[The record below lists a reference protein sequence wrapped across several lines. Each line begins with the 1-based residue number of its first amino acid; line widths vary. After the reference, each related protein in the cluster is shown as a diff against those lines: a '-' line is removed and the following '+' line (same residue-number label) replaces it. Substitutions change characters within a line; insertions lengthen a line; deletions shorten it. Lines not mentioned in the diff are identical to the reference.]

1 MAQFVLLRTSFI
13 LGIMLLS
20 FAGTTVMDKVV
31 ATTGGTGVSVLPP
44 ALFAIIFRI
53 GAVYEHRKQTK
64 KIEDWTD
71 MKTCEIEQKKMF
83 DC

>member
-1 MAQFVLLRTSFI
+1 
-13 LGIMLLS
+13 
-20 FAGTTVMDKVV
+20 MDKVV
-31 ATTGGTGVSVLPP
+31 ATTGGTGVSVSPP

-71 MKTCEIEQKKMF
+71 IKTCEIE
-83 DC
+83 